1 MSKTYKDDNVLL
13 EIVTERKDGLEVTFY
28 IRAAQDQ
35 QTQDDTKKRINEI
48 YMDCGESA
56 FSASPWI
63 GVESGSTDAFQ
74 FLGNTGIDI
83 GFFYITS
90 SDIETATE
98 DLTDNNNTMSD
109 LSDEDDVVLGILNE
123 RIKTIKIHYP
133 YLIFDSNIVKSNNE
147 FNVTIDFSPL
157 NNLPTES
164 YQLLDGNTIS
174 LYANNK
180 LFDVSKEILTNDSGT
195 VAKPLYDILLK
206 SSSTIGGVFPL
217 YNSTDEIYSLLGRIK
232 KIIIIY
238 KGEKGLP
245 LNSGAAHS
253 SPNLSFH
260 KTQCLDLGS
269 NNDNDNTL
277 GIIGSSTDVDNI
289 PLFLW
294 EFADNAGNTDNF
306 ENQSLPNDY
315 SKSKQEFVDGN
326 RVKELKNYFFTYF
339 SIYDITGITARINDS
354 TETSTPS
361 ISVGNPI
368 IGRNNPAGQT
378 FNYNISSSD
387 DGFNLNVLSDNYNSL
402 AVDNLF
408 EDNLVIQGV
417 SVQNAY
423 DELKSSFSREIIGN
437 SIEVPTADSLEIKGG
452 VVGSN
457 AISCF
462 VAEEVVETDQGLVKI
477 KDITKKHSIRGMR
490 VKYLSKITIKHSY
503 IVKINKHALGE
514 NRPNKDTLCS
524 PRHGIYLNDNDKRFV
539 VLQKLINNNTIT
551 KVDINK
557 NTDLYNILLED
568 NIHSYM
574 YVNNLKVET
583 LHPSNPSIPII
594 SSKKI

>member
-1 MSKTYKDDNVLL
+1 MSYFTNDNVLV
-13 EIVTERKDGLEVTFY
+13 EIIANDNGTIKTFY
-28 IRAAQDQ
+28 IRAETDS
-35 QTQDDTKKRINEI
+35 TTSGGGKRINKLYIDTGTSGHPDSSSE
-48 YMDCGESA
+48 YKD
-56 FSASPWI
+56 WI
-63 GVESGSTDAFQ
+63 GLFEDTSITTSNNYLANPGLDV
-74 FLGNTGIDI
+74 

-90 SDIETATE
+90 DDINQATDVNNENTLSDTS
-98 DLTDNNNTMSD
+98 NNNRENIT
-109 LSDEDDVVLGILNE
+109 E
-123 RIKTIKIHYP
+123 IKIHYP
-133 YLIFDSNIVKSNNE
+133 YIIFDSNIVKPTNQY
-147 FNVTIDFSPL
+147 NVTIDFSPI
-157 NNLPTES
+157 NNLGTEN
-164 YQLLDGNTIS
+164 YTLLSAEGTTSTIS
-174 LYANNK
+174 LYEKNR
-180 LFDVSKEILTNDSGT
+180 LFDLSKS
-195 VAKPLYDILLK
+195 LLK
-206 SSSTIGGVFPL
+206 DGTTTDIINFIGSGNLNNPVYNFGSSTATPTPV
-217 YNSTDEIYSLLGRIK
+217 YELLSRVK

-238 KGEKGLP
+238 KGGAGEGLEV
-245 LNSGAAHS
+245 S
-253 SPNLSFH
+253 SESNLSFH
-260 KTQCLDLGS
+260 NTTCIDLGLLNNNVANNLGVIGS
-269 NNDNDNTL
+269 NN
-277 GIIGSSTDVDNI
+277 DNI

-294 EFADNAGNTDNF
+294 EFSDPAASLVSDPVPNAVNSSTSQNF
-306 ENQSLPNDY
+306 
-315 SKSKQEFVDGN
+315 
-326 RVKELKNYFFTYF
+326 NYDFYPF
-339 SIYDITGITARINDS
+339 SIFDNTGIRAKINENTQG
-354 TETSTPS
+354 TENKS

-368 IGRNNPAGQT
+368 IGRTNPGTT
-378 FNYNISSSD
+378 FNYNLSST
-387 DGFNLNVLSDNYNSL
+387 LDNYFNTNLDASTFDSN
-402 AVDNLF
+402 ADDNLL
-408 EDNLVIQGV
+408 EDNYEIQGV
-417 SVQNAY
+417 SVEEAY
-423 DELKSSFSREIIGN
+423 DDLKGSFSRVANEQDL
-437 SIEVPTADSLEIKGG
+437 IEVPTANSLEIKGG